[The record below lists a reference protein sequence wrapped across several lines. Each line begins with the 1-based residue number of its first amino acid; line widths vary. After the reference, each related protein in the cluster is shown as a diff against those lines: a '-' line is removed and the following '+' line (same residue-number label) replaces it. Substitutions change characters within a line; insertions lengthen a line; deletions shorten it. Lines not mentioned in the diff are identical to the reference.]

1 MCPPKCLFHTNVIEC
16 TSTHPNHHNLI
27 NKFCYVSFWHQIIY
41 TRKKKRA
48 SGECENN
55 EGRTTYL
62 FCHFTTPWLALTY
75 VALNPI
81 LGFLSLLF
89 FSLVIYNSC
98 FLHRYIKKAHY
109 KQVHYCASISFVLF
123 VFYYFTSIIW
133 IILNAIITY
142 VPSRVH

>member
-1 MCPPKCLFHTNVIEC
+1 MYHFDTRLF
-16 TSTHPNHHNLI
+16 THE
-27 NKFCYVSFWHQIIY
+27 
-41 TRKKKRA
+41 KKKRA

-89 FSLVIYNSC
+89 F
-98 FLHRYIKKAHY
+98 FFGYI
-109 KQVHYCASISFVLF
+109 
-123 VFYYFTSIIW
+123 
-133 IILNAIITY
+133 
-142 VPSRVH
+142 